1 MAMKKIY
8 YRLSIMLILLM
19 TMSSCS
25 GDDAKSNGDIPIPS
39 EGDVSDEIAAFLKSH
54 YVLDSEYEAF
64 FANTNDN
71 KYYVINSQSDLD
83 KLYTGKAPFPAIN
96 FEKYTLIVGLQM
108 MPQSYY
114 TILRQELLPQGDGYT
129 LNLYL
134 PELECAYPAFQH
146 LFFYGVYP
154 KLNTN
159 NITVSVI
166 IETT

>member
-1 MAMKKIY
+1 MKKIY
-8 YRLSIMLILLM
+8 YQLSIMLILLM

-114 TILRQELLPQGDGYT
+114 TILPQGDGYT